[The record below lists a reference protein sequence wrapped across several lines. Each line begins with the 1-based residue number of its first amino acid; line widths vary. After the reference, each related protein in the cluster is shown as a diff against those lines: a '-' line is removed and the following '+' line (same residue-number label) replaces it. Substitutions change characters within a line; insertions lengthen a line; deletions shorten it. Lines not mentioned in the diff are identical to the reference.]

1 MLRSHVRTL
10 RAEAYKANEVDPELS
25 EQANQFSEDSISSDA
40 DIDYMDYNWELSE
53 QRWYTLLISVAILD

>member
-53 QRWYTLLISVAILD
+53 QR